1 MPAMMPLAASRTTRP
16 AHAENRTRRRLKS
29 LRGSPDAAALAPR
42 PGNPGHLS
50 RIGAGTGTDT
60 DAGTHTA
67 ATRNAANGDA
77 ARAAG
82 VARTIRTARRLEPP
96 RPPLALTPLLACET
110 ADEDILWHIAHE
122 APELRRWLVANPHAD
137 ALLLE
142 YVAQASGP
150 GVNEAFHVFFAS
162 MDESV
167 DGPADRPTDGPTESA

>member
-1 MPAMMPLAASRTTRP
+1 
-16 AHAENRTRRRLKS
+16 
-29 LRGSPDAAALAPR
+29 
-42 PGNPGHLS
+42 
-50 RIGAGTGTDT
+50 
-60 DAGTHTA
+60 
-67 ATRNAANGDA
+67 
-77 ARAAG
+77 
-82 VARTIRTARRLEPP
+82 
-96 RPPLALTPLLACET
+96 LLACET

-167 DGPADRPTDGPTESA
+167 DGPADRPTDRPTDGPTESA